1 MKAISPESKA
11 ATNDYDSKQIYST
24 VYINKRMWPEISAF
38 GNTPQK
44 KSDPATDLYFFMR
57 AEKKMVS
64 FLLLF

>member
-24 VYINKRMWPEISAF
+24 VYSNKRMWPEISAF

-44 KSDPATDLYFFMR
+44 VPR
-57 AEKKMVS
+57 KKG
-64 FLLLF
+64 